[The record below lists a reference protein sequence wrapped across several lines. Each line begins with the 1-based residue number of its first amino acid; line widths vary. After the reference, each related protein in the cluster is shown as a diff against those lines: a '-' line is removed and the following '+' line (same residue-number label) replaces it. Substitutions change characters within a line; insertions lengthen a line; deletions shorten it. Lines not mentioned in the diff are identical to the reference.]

1 MASRNTTKA
10 AAAAQEEE
18 KILTE
23 AEPEDARDAEIERLK
38 AELESARRAVAYSSP
53 AQDLERVQEICQQV
67 AESGEDPWEIKI
79 PLRVPRR
86 PANEDQWYW
95 INVNGRSAQI
105 PADDKVQ
112 ELRLPWAEVM
122 LNMIEAE
129 ERAKD
134 FADSVQVYDPV
145 TNPHPV

>member
-1 MASRNTTKA
+1 MATKNTTKA
-10 AAAAQEEE
+10 AAAAAEEE
-18 KILTE
+18 KILQ
-23 AEPEDARDAEIERLK
+23 EPVIDERDAEIERLK
-38 AELESARRAVAYSSP
+38 AELENARRAVTYSSP
-53 AQDLERVQEICQQV
+53 ADDLKRVRALCEEV
-67 AESGEDPWEIKI
+67 AKSGGDAFEIKVPI
-79 PLRVPRR
+79 RVPRR

-112 ELRLPWAEVM
+112 ELRLPWAEVL

-134 FADSVQVYDPV
+134 FADSVQVFDPV